1 MIQVKIVHI
10 LLLILV
16 NTNKVTHEEAMEW
29 FKKQYDGI
37 ILEKAK

>member
-1 MIQVKIVHI
+1 MQVITIHI